1 MRFPVVIHTDNH
13 VDFGIFLP
21 DIPGVFSGGH
31 SIEEC
36 LANVQEAVEM
46 VCEAKGMK
54 ELPEPSPLAEVL
66 ASDGA
71 KDGWVMMADIDTGFL
86 NNRVVRISLSVPEY
100 LLPRIDKR
108 AHQAGMTRSAYMV
121 HAALA

>member
-1 MRFPVVIHTDNH
+1 MRFPVVIHTDNN

-46 VCEAKGMK
+46 LGEAKGLN

-71 KDGWVMMADIDTGFL
+71 KDGWVMMADIDPGFL

-108 AHQAGMTRSAYMV
+108 AHQAGRPRSAYMV
-121 HAALA
+121 QAARA

>member
-46 VCEAKGMK
+46 VCEAKGLK
-54 ELPEPSPLAEVL
+54 ELPEPCPLAEVM
-66 ASDGA
+66 ASEAA

-86 NNRVVRISLSVPEY
+86 NNCFPGSTSGP
-100 LLPRIDKR
+100 
-108 AHQAGMTRSAYMV
+108 TRPV
-121 HAALA
+121 